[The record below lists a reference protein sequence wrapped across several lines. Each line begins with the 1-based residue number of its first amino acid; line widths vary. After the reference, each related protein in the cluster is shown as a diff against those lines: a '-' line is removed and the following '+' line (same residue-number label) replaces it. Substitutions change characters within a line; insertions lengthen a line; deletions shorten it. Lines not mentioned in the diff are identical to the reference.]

1 MARNVYYEAPTLL
14 AAAAQHAAAQKQRRE
29 NLDKSVDRTLEASVA
44 QARLGQDQQQLEYG
58 AARDAAMMNQRDREA
73 ALEFAAAQDR
83 NTRLEQTAAA
93 DRAMQLQSQRSGW
106 VNAGL
111 KAGQLRYTPQ
121 QTEEMNTIDNQ
132 ISQVQVDD
140 EIAPDLKNQM
150 IDQLM
155 ERRDRI
161 RLTPAMVTQPPPPT
175 PAEKSRSSTALYS
188 PTTKRFYDHDD
199 PEVPEDA
206 VLAPMDRNGVVKP
219 IMPKEQAEPKD
230 FSAAGY
236 YSKHENVV
244 KRRDEISDVLTRR
257 AQAIHAANV
266 SQWEQ
271 RLKAL
276 TPTADDPDDVIKAK
290 EQKRQELMNQ
300 MPALQMPTAAEI
312 DAELRR
318 EMAASGIAPTRQ
330 PAQVTADLDFAPQQA
345 QQPVEAP
352 VPPPPAPQ
360 APPAP
365 MRPAATPQEIQPLRD
380 RMAAIE
386 AKYPGRTPLQYP
398 WDDQVEYGKLAFE
411 RQAIDP
417 EYRAQQQG
425 NPDSLAPQAPQIV
438 PPSPQTAAVRIKE
451 LYAKY
456 PNPDDIP
463 EPELQRLKELTQAIQ
478 GAE

>member
-1 MARNVYYEAPTLL
+1 
-14 AAAAQHAAAQKQRRE
+14 
-29 NLDKSVDRTLEASVA
+29 
-44 QARLGQDQQQLEYG
+44 
-58 AARDAAMMNQRDREA
+58 
-73 ALEFAAAQDR
+73 LEFAAAQDR

-93 DRAMQLQSQRSGW
+93 DRAMQLQSQRSSW

-244 KRRDEISDVLTRR
+244 KRRDEISDVMMR
-257 AQAIHAANV
+257 QALAVHDAAV
-266 SQWEQ
+266 KQWEAKV
-271 RLKAL
+271 KAL
-276 TPTADDPDDVIKAK
+276 TVGDNDDEESSRAK
-290 EQKRQELMNQ
+290 EQQRQQLLSER
-300 MPALQMPTAAEI
+300 PVFTPPRAAEI

-318 EMAASGIAPTRQ
+318 EMAAAGIAPTRQ
-330 PAQVTADLDFAPQQA
+330 PAQVTADLDFAPQT